1 MKIVKESEWT
11 LTEVRDGKLVFES
24 KRDRTVELRCKQ
36 CRFIVSEGYAL
47 NTTVVASVP
56 SFEFT
61 TKTLQS
67 IAPEKH
73 SSVLESVITR
83 IIRNAKPMAL
93 ASTNVL

>member
-36 CRFIVSEGYAL
+36 CRFIANEGYAL

-61 TKTLQS
+61 TKTLLS

-73 SSVLESVITR
+73 SSILESVCRR
-83 IIRNAKPMAL
+83 ILSTATPMAT
-93 ASTNVL
+93 ASTHVL